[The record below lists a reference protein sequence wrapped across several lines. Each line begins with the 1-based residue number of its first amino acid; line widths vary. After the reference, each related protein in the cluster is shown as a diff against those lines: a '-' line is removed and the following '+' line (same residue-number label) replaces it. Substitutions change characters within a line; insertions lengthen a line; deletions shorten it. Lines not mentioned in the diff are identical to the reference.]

1 MSRRTVEDLLKRI
14 REELRAEEPD
24 SAGYSDFI
32 VIDAINSAIADLAEV
47 FPVRDKVEFS
57 TVVGQNTY
65 ELDDLDIHNIV
76 KLEYDGKLIEG
87 YPLKKYLDLSIKEE
101 GPVNRWV
108 LWGKYLIFI
117 GEVDKI
123 APVKL
128 WVTRAPSKL
137 QNKDDVPEIPDYADE
152 AIIAYAL
159 SVCFRESRS
168 YDRANYYYRTFV
180 GQKNNILRRAVPQ
193 GQREVLPKV
202 SDRYWGPHRP
212 RQSGVRSDTNPGG
225 Y

>member
-1 MSRRTVEDLLKRI
+1 MGRRNVEDLLKRI

-32 VIDAINSAIADLAEV
+32 IIDAINSAIADLSEV
-47 FPVRDKVEFS
+47 FPVRDKIEF
-57 TVVGQNTY
+57 TTEVGQNTY
-65 ELDDLDIHNIV
+65 EMDNYDIYEVI
-76 KLEYDGKLIEG
+76 KLEYNGKLIEG
-87 YPLKKYLDLSIKEE
+87 YPLRQYLDLNIKDE

-117 GEVDKI
+117 GEVDEEV
-123 APVKL
+123 PVQL
-128 WVTRAPSKL
+128 WVTRSPSKL
-137 QNKDDVPEIPDYADE
+137 DSKNDVPEVPDYADE

-168 YDRANYYYRTFV
+168 YDRANYYYRSFV
-180 GQKNNILRRAVPQ
+180 GQKSNVLRRAVPQ
-193 GQREVLPKV
+193 GQREQLPKMRD
-202 SDRYWGPHRP
+202 SYWKPHRST
-212 RQSGVRSDTNPGG
+212 RSGVRSDTNPGG